1 MTTNRLYLNRFARE
15 SVNQATKHFEPAPG
29 MLTRIQVLCMG
40 KRENELG
47 SNVARLKERKP
58 RLG

>member
-1 MTTNRLYLNRFARE
+1 VTTNRLYLNRFARE
-15 SVNQATKHFEPAPG
+15 SVNQGTKHFQPAPG
-29 MLTRIQVLCMG
+29 MLTRIQVLGMG